1 MSAAGSDTVEGT
13 PSTSSVEALMREC
26 ESLTGAIAQASR
38 IRRFLIFALLL
49 VAVGVSVMFYQL
61 YKSVTEKENLDHLA
75 ATVQERLISQSDTY
89 MREVRTFVDST
100 TPVITDAFYRQST
113 KDLPL
118 LMQGVEKERAD
129 FIVSLQE
136 CLIKTLGEHYD
147 GMIAKHEAILIRELP
162 ETKDGEVRRKLVA
175 NLHVVFERM
184 VQKYYAD
191 ELKAK
196 LTGLYDAWDH
206 FPAAE
211 KPAQGEP
218 ELEQQF
224 IGVLLEAVSHRLAE
238 SSQAT
243 PPTR

>member
-1 MSAAGSDTVEGT
+1 M
-13 PSTSSVEALMREC
+13 PSTISVEALMREC
-26 ESLTGAIAQASR
+26 ESLTGAIAQAR
-38 IRRFLIFALLL
+38 AIRRFLMLALLL
-49 VAVGVSVMFYQL
+49 VAIGVSVMFYQL
-61 YKSVTEKENLDHLA
+61 YKSVTDKENLDHLT
-75 ATVQERLISQSDTY
+75 ATIQSRLASRSDTY
-89 MREVRTFVDST
+89 MREVRFFVDST
-100 TPVITDAFYRQST
+100 TPVITDAFYKQST

-129 FIVSLQE
+129 FVVSLQE
-136 CLIKTLGEHYD
+136 RFVKTLSDHYD

-162 ETKDGEVRRKLVA
+162 EAKDDEVRKKLVA

-184 VQKYYAD
+184 VKKYYAD

-211 KPAQGEP
+211 KPAEGDP
-218 ELEQQF
+218 ALEQQF

-238 SSQAT
+238 SSQAA
-243 PPTR
+243 PTTK